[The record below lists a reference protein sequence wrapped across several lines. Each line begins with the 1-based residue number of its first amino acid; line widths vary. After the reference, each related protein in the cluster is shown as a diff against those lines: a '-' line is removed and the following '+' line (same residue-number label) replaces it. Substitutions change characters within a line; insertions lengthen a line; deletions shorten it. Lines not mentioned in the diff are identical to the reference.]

1 LNWIKRKWNHI
12 QADSEKV
19 KKFGFI
25 LAGILFTLGLIAY
38 FRGHQQYWFEWPL
51 AALVLFLSFS
61 AVRILT
67 YIYRA
72 WMLAAEG
79 ISWVLLRLIL
89 GIFYYLILSPV
100 GFGMRLAGKDILDE
114 QIDQTARSYWKKHT
128 ATPREQYER
137 LF

>member
-1 LNWIKRKWNHI
+1 LNWIKRKLNQI
-12 QADSEKV
+12 NADSKAV
-19 KKFGFI
+19 QKFGFI
-25 LAGILFTLGLIAY
+25 LAGILFTLGLIAF

-61 AVRILT
+61 AIGILT
-67 YIYRA
+67 RIYRF
-72 WMLAAEG
+72 WMLIAEG

-100 GFGMRLAGKDILDE
+100 GLGMRLAGKDILDE
-114 QIDQTARSYWKKHT
+114 KMDQTARSYWKKH
-128 ATPREQYER
+128 AAKSKEQYER